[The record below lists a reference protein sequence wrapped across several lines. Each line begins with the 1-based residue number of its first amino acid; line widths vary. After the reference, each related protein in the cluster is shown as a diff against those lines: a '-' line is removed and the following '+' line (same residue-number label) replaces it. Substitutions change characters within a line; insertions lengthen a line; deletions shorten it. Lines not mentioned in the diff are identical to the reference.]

1 MFTTGF
7 ILIELAHNWGGGTLN
22 KITFWVTSDD
32 FFKIQYY
39 VLMKKKNRRN
49 NKNVQDTHLKKA
61 FNKPSKSVGK
71 TIQEQHPGQ
80 KN

>member
-39 VLMKKKNRRN
+39 VGTNEEKTEKKINHIFLQYSRKFQVN
-49 NKNVQDTHLKKA
+49 
-61 FNKPSKSVGK
+61 
-71 TIQEQHPGQ
+71 
-80 KN
+80 